1 VFIQPG
7 GLSPEAENLEWLT
20 QTPETLKLPP
30 NDLERRA
37 QGRLYYERLA
47 RSNGV
52 DWIKRYVHAEYG
64 DDPSG
69 SAVFK
74 DSFRQHFHVVDEV
87 LPVNGHPLII
97 GQDFGRD
104 PCAIITQ
111 LDHRGRLLVLEEII
125 AEDTGLE
132 LMLRTQLRPALSD
145 PRYLGKAVALIG
157 DPAGTAKSSH
167 YEETSFDLLKRAG
180 FMAFP
185 APTNDLDPRIR
196 AIEAFLLAQRDGG
209 PAILI
214 DRMRCP
220 TIVRALSG
228 GYRYGKTRA
237 GQRKPVP
244 EKNAFSHPID
254 ALQYA
259 ALAVH
264 GGMTNIVS
272 AKLNRAPRRNVPKVS
287 AAAWT

>member
-1 VFIQPG
+1 
-7 GLSPEAENLEWLT
+7 
-20 QTPETLKLPP
+20 
-30 NDLERRA
+30 
-37 QGRLYYERLA
+37 
-47 RSNGV
+47 
-52 DWIKRYVHAEYG
+52 
-64 DDPSG
+64 
-69 SAVFK
+69 
-74 DSFRQHFHVVDEV
+74 
-87 LPVNGHPLII
+87 
-97 GQDFGRD
+97 
-104 PCAIITQ
+104 
-111 LDHRGRLLVLEEII
+111 
-125 AEDTGLE
+125 
-132 LMLRTQLRPALSD
+132 
-145 PRYLGKAVALIG
+145 
-157 DPAGTAKSSH
+157 
-167 YEETSFDLLKRAG
+167 
-180 FMAFP
+180 MAFP